1 MAMTTDRAG
10 VNPHS
15 AQVKLI
21 CVLAFNAPF
30 WALMFWG
37 AVTLGKTAAVKSGGI
52 SEILAVVV
60 GMLHV
65 SFGLTAAAVR
75 TSAHF
80 IYETDESN
88 ELRRQGRALL
98 LGAAA
103 LVAAGSSL
111 ILLSIAG
118 PGLLVSPTD
127 GLAVVMLLC
136 ILATVLVNMRLR
148 LLDELNRAIAR
159 ESGYFAFVWFS
170 MVGGTWAILAHLE
183 FVAPPTPLN
192 WLTMIYGFSFV
203 AGIIALTHRGGFDN
217 GSGSSHG

>member
-1 MAMTTDRAG
+1 MATTSDRAG
-10 VNPHS
+10 ANPHN

-21 CVLAFNAPF
+21 FVLAANAPF

-37 AVTLGKTAAVKSGGI
+37 ATTLGKTVVLKSGGV
-52 SEILAVVV
+52 SEVLALVV

-65 SFGLTAAAVR
+65 SFGLTAAAMR
-75 TSAHF
+75 ASARF
-80 IYETDESN
+80 IYDTDESN
-88 ELRRQGRALL
+88 ELLRQGRALL

-103 LVAAGSSL
+103 LIAAGSSL

-118 PGLLVSPTD
+118 PGRLVPATA
-127 GLAVVMLLC
+127 GLVVVMLLS

-148 LLDELNRAIAR
+148 LLDELNRAVAR
-159 ESGYFAFVWFS
+159 ESGYLAFVWFS
-170 MVGGTWAILAHLE
+170 TVGGTWAILTHLG

-203 AGIIALTHRGGFDN
+203 AGIIALAHRGGFDN
-217 GSGSSHG
+217 GTSSPHT